1 MKLQPDFKEFL
12 RLLLSHRV
20 RFVIVGA
27 HALAAHGK
35 PRFTGDIDVFIEP
48 TKANAARLLGA
59 LADFGFGSVGLR
71 LEDFTQPDRIAQLGY
86 PPVRIDLLTG
96 ISGVTFREAWKGR
109 VATRLGGLDVAV
121 LGVQEFVKNKR
132 AAGRPKDLADVAL
145 LEESQLTTPPRGKPR
160 RPSPP
165 GKRRPA

>member
-35 PRFTGDIDVFIEP
+35 PRFTGDIDVFVEP

-59 LADFGFGSVGLR
+59 LADFGFGTAGLR
-71 LEDFTQPDRIAQLGY
+71 AEDFTQPDRIAQLGH
-86 PPVRIDLLTG
+86 PPVRIDLLTS

-121 LGVQEFVKNKR
+121 LGVRELVKNKR
-132 AAGRPKDLADVAL
+132 ASGRPKDPADVAL
-145 LEESQLTTPPRGKPR
+145 LEDSRAVPAPSRPR
-160 RPSPP
+160 PP
-165 GKRRPA
+165 GPRAKRRPV